1 MVKLKW
7 RLIMTERAVVIQEI
21 KTLPANR
28 VTEVLD
34 FVGYLKQKEA
44 ASPCP
49 LCAIYHEPNAE
60 TIAAMEEGD
69 AMERDEIPA
78 NRFHSF
84 EEMWEDLHK

>member
-1 MVKLKW
+1 
-7 RLIMTERAVVIQEI
+7 
-21 KTLPANR
+21 
-28 VTEVLD
+28 
-34 FVGYLKQKEA
+34 VGYLKQKEA

-69 AMERDEIPA
+69 AMERGEIPA

-84 EEMWEDLHK
+84 SMESRTVTFHRAGTHADLFKS